1 MVDDA
6 DRCRLERYVQSELIL
21 PRNVENTILQQA
33 SRLAC
38 GIRFDSQRCN
48 YSEIFLRVARP
59 LEFSHS
65 QDPARTLSHGSARR
79 RRNTRWPKKTERW
92 RGPLRRLCDP
102 ATVGGW
108 CFPGYFAKRGRKRA
122 RFAEAHIESDFG
134 DRQFACC

>member
-33 SRLAC
+33 SSLAC

-65 QDPARTLSHGSARR
+65 QDPTRTLSHGSARR
-79 RRNTRWPKKTERW
+79 RRNTRWPKKNGALARSTSPAMRPCD
-92 RGPLRRLCDP
+92 GRRL
-102 ATVGGW
+102 V
-108 CFPGYFAKRGRKRA
+108 FPRLLCETRT
-122 RFAEAHIESDFG
+122 
-134 DRQFACC
+134 